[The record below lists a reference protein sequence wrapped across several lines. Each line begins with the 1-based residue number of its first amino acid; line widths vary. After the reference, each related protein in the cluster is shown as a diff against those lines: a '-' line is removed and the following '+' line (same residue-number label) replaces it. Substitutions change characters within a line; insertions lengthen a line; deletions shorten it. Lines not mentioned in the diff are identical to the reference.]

1 MKRPRSTA
9 ARREEFIRR
18 ERAELWRTE
27 IIWVLRRRGMRRM
40 GLLRVIAEAEMLR
53 LDLRRVVR
61 RPLRPDPRLPD
72 LPRRIRVCRLGITRP
87 VDRELQT
94 VHLLPLPTAEQ
105 VPPAVTRPAVRDT
118 PTAAA
123 QVPEAPALAL
133 HQLQLRVAIQQ
144 AARTIIIQTLAAGP
158 DREVLM
164 RTITMV
170 PVLPVRLCR
179 EVQILL
185 LLLRICLSIRLLDRS
200 KTVISDSVSVKNTL
214 PRRIFSRRAALLFS
228 YYVFLSILS
237 YTSKIISP

>member
-1 MKRPRSTA
+1 
-9 ARREEFIRR
+9 
-18 ERAELWRTE
+18 
-27 IIWVLRRRGMRRM
+27 MRRM
-40 GLLRVIAEAEMLR
+40 GLPRVIVEAEMLR
-53 LDLRRVVR
+53 
-61 RPLRPDPRLPD
+61 PDPRRAVRQRLRPVPRPPD
-72 LPRRIRVCRLGITRP
+72 LPRRIRGCRPEITRQ
-87 VDRELQT
+87 VDRELPT
-94 VHLLPLPTAEQ
+94 VHLLPLPAVEQ

-118 PTAAA
+118 PTASA

-185 LLLRICLSIRLLDRS
+185 LLLRSCLSIRLLDRS
-200 KTVISDSVSVKNTL
+200 KTVISDSVSVKNTP

>member
-1 MKRPRSTA
+1 
-9 ARREEFIRR
+9 
-18 ERAELWRTE
+18 
-27 IIWVLRRRGMRRM
+27 MRRM

-53 LDLRRVVR
+53 LDPRRVVR
-61 RPLRPDPRLPD
+61 RPLRPEPRLPD
-72 LPRRIRVCRLGITRP
+72 LPRRIRVCRLVITRQA
-87 VDRELQT
+87 VRELQT
-94 VHLLPLPTAEQ
+94 VHLLPLPTVEQ
-105 VPPAVTRPAVRDT
+105 APPAVIRPADLDT
-118 PTAAA
+118 PTAA
-123 QVPEAPALAL
+123 QVPEAPVLAL
-133 HQLQLRVAIQQ
+133 HQLQCRAAMQQ
-144 AARTIIIQTLAAGP
+144 AARTIIIQTPATWP
-158 DREVLM
+158 DREAPM

>member
-1 MKRPRSTA
+1 
-9 ARREEFIRR
+9 
-18 ERAELWRTE
+18 
-27 IIWVLRRRGMRRM
+27 M

-105 VPPAVTRPAVRDT
+105 APPAVTRPAVRDT

-133 HQLQLRVAIQQ
+133 LQLQCRAAMQQ
-144 AARTIIIQTLAAGP
+144 AAITIIIQTPAA
-158 DREVLM
+158 
-164 RTITMV
+164 
-170 PVLPVRLCR
+170 
-179 EVQILL
+179 
-185 LLLRICLSIRLLDRS
+185 
-200 KTVISDSVSVKNTL
+200 
-214 PRRIFSRRAALLFS
+214 
-228 YYVFLSILS
+228 
-237 YTSKIISP
+237 

>member
-1 MKRPRSTA
+1 
-9 ARREEFIRR
+9 
-18 ERAELWRTE
+18 
-27 IIWVLRRRGMRRM
+27 MRRM

-53 LDLRRVVR
+53 LDPRRAVR
-61 RPLRPDPRLPD
+61 RRLRPVPRPLD
-72 LPRRIRVCRLGITRP
+72 LPRRIRGCRPEITRQ

-94 VHLLPLPTAEQ
+94 VHLLPTAEQ

-133 HQLQLRVAIQQ
+133 HQLQFRAAIQQ
-144 AARTIIIQTLAAGP
+144 AAITIIIQTPATWP
-158 DREVLM
+158 DREALM

-200 KTVISDSVSVKNTL
+200 KTVISDSVSVKNTP

>member
-1 MKRPRSTA
+1 
-9 ARREEFIRR
+9 
-18 ERAELWRTE
+18 
-27 IIWVLRRRGMRRM
+27 MRRM

-53 LDLRRVVR
+53 LDPRRAVR
-61 RPLRPDPRLPD
+61 RPLRPEPRPLD
-72 LPRRIRVCRLGITRP
+72 LPRRIRVCRLVITRP
-87 VDRELQT
+87 ADRELQT

-118 PTAAA
+118 PTAA

-133 HQLQLRVAIQQ
+133 HQLQFRAAIQQ
-144 AARTIIIQTLAAGP
+144 AAITIIIQTPATWP
-158 DREVLM
+158 DREALM

-200 KTVISDSVSVKNTL
+200 KTVISDSVSVKNTP